1 LNALKEDLD
10 RGHELLGDIISDG
23 AQMLLEANT
32 GDPHPEM
39 AGRVIGWFSG
49 LLSDF
54 REAAR
59 LARQRL
65 QENNDDSAAGKT
77 LGILHDLVGELVQR
91 LYFGTQTDSP
101 GRRGS
106 GIPPTSPFPLH
117 DYIELIR
124 PVLRAVLRFAD
135 VDSAGALSPMAAH
148 NFIQLLKVAL
158 PFGPEEA
165 LAMAARTATFGS
177 ATGYQF
183 DSLAVK
189 EVVGLV
195 EVVLADYRDRLT
207 EGEPLANTLALL
219 DTFADAGWPEALR
232 LVWRL
237 DEVFR

>member
-1 LNALKEDLD
+1 
-10 RGHELLGDIISDG
+10 
-23 AQMLLEANT
+23 
-32 GDPHPEM
+32 
-39 AGRVIGWFSG
+39 
-49 LLSDF
+49 
-54 REAAR
+54 
-59 LARQRL
+59 
-65 QENNDDSAAGKT
+65 
-77 LGILHDLVGELVQR
+77 
-91 LYFGTQTDSP
+91 
-101 GRRGS
+101 
-106 GIPPTSPFPLH
+106 
-117 DYIELIR
+117 
-124 PVLRAVLRFAD
+124 
-135 VDSAGALSPMAAH
+135 MAAH